1 MNKLILILL
10 ASSLLGCLSQNKLA
24 KVCSERFPIKE
35 EIKEILVIDTILTQG
50 DTIVIHF
57 KDSSLPVICPP
68 NKIITKTKEV
78 KITSEN
84 TAKTYLLKQDHQKEI
99 NKINDDCNEQIS
111 KLNDESKKHIKE
123 IDNLSIKLEN
133 VKKFKR
139 RFYLLLLGIILYFA
153 LKFGIKRFLS
163 SF

>member
-10 ASSLLGCLSQNKLA
+10 ASSLSGCLSQNKLA

-35 EIKEILVIDTILTQG
+35 EIKEVLVIDTILTKG
-50 DTIVIHF
+50 DTIVVHF

-68 NKIITKTKEV
+68 NKVITKTKEV
-78 KITSEN
+78 KITQEN
-84 TAKTYLLKQDHQKEI
+84 TAKTYLIKQDHQKEI
-99 NKINDDCNEQIS
+99 NKLNDDCDKQIS
-111 KLNDESKKHIKE
+111 KLNAESKKHIKE
-123 IDNLSIKLEN
+123 IDNLNIKLEN

-139 RFYLLLLGIILYFA
+139 RFYILLSGIILYFA
-153 LKFGIKRFLS
+153 LKFGIRKILS